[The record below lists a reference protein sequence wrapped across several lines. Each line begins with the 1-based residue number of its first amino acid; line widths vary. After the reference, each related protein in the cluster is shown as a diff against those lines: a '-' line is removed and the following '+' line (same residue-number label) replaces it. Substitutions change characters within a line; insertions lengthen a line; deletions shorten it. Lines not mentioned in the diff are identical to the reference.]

1 MSQTELQH
9 IDRPLHVGAQVQDWI
24 TVGAGERDLTS
35 DMKNSI
41 EARLANMLKP
51 VKLRYIGPR
60 VVCAGWNV
68 TRSTRGF
75 IINNHNLMTIFHEAV
90 GHVGADEAGSS
101 CD

>member
-1 MSQTELQH
+1 MWETVLQH
-9 IDRPLHVGAQVQDWI
+9 IDRPLPVGAEVQDWT
-24 TVGAGERDLTS
+24 TVGGDERDLAG

-41 EARLANMLKP
+41 EALLANTLKP